1 MHLNHKIFAS
11 HSCREF
17 FSRMGVT
24 GYHDLPTVDNV
35 VVDTSAVYFVDREL
49 FFFNIPSITHLVE
62 QQGCQVILCDP
73 YEGSETI
80 LWMMENHQAVD
91 LILRNHIPVISGG
104 DFEPAFSNL
113 RYENFLVATHDHNRT
128 LPWEQYQAQLYS
140 GPKPYTFA
148 FLNGR
153 GRIHRRCIA
162 ERLRDLG
169 LLDRAL
175 WSWLDQRRPIG
186 RRENQLTDQAKF
198 AETTFPIQLLHPDY
212 ELSSHQR
219 EFAIGSKKMVKDQL
233 MEGAWGDGIIIPR
246 LYTDTYFSV
255 VTETVF
261 AYPYSFRTEKIW
273 KPVLMGHPWI
283 VLANTGFVRDMRNLG
298 FRSFAGLID
307 ESYDQ
312 IENNQQRLDR
322 VVHEIQHLCS
332 QDLDEFARACQ
343 DICVHNRQHAQ
354 ELYRRTT
361 GALASDLQSFLD
373 HHYP

>member
-1 MHLNHKIFAS
+1 MRLNHKIFAS

-17 FSRMGVT
+17 FCRMGVT
-24 GYHDLPTVDNV
+24 GYHDLPTVDDV
-35 VVDTSAVYFVDREL
+35 DVDTSAVYFIDREM
-49 FFFNIPSITHLVE
+49 FFFNVPSITRLVE
-62 QQGCQVILCDP
+62 EQGCRVILTDP

-91 LILRNHIPVISGG
+91 LILRNHIPIISGG
-104 DFEPAFSNL
+104 DFEPAFNNL
-113 RYENFLVATHDHNRT
+113 RYENFLVATHDHNRE
-128 LPWEQYQAQLYS
+128 LSWEQYRAQLYS
-140 GPKPYTFA
+140 GSKPYTFS

-153 GRIHRRCIA
+153 GRIHRRCLA

-175 WSWLDQRRPIG
+175 WSWLDQRRPIS
-186 RRENQLTDQAKF
+186 RRENQLADQDKF
-198 AETTFPIQLLHPDY
+198 TQTTFPIQLLHSDY

-283 VLANTGFVRDMRNLG
+283 VLTNTGFVRDMRNLG

-312 IENNQQRLDR
+312 IENNQERLDR
-322 VVHEIQHLCS
+322 VVLEIQRLCN
-332 QDLDEFARACQ
+332 QDLPAFAQACQ

-354 ELYRRTT
+354 ELYRLTT
-361 GALASDLQSFLD
+361 KTVASNLQSFLNQ
-373 HHYP
+373 HYP